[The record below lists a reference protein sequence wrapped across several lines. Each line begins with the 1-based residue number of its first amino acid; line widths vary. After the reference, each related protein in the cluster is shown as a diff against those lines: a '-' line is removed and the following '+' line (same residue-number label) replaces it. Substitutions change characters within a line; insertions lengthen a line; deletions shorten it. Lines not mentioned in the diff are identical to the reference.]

1 MDDTRGKKDTL
12 LGIQQTSEWKG
23 TMQIIFVLYHYFD
36 AGEIYN
42 MIRMFI
48 GAYVWMTG
56 FGNTMYFTNKKKKHR
71 FSWTRLIQMF
81 FRLNWLVFW
90 VCCVLDQPLM
100 LYYICPLH
108 TFFFFFTFFV
118 CYIGHTYN
126 DSPIFFPLKL
136 VCAFI
141 FLFILFDVDGV
152 FEIFFK
158 PLNGL
163 LQLYGSMH
171 EWKFRST
178 LDHDQT
184 FFGIICAFLIGPLSE
199 FYQ

>member
-1 MDDTRGKKDTL
+1 MTNTRGNKDTV

-23 TMQIIFVLYHYFD
+23 IMQIIFVLYHYCD

-48 GAYVWMTG
+48 AAYVWMTG
-56 FGNTMYFTNKKKKHR
+56 FGNTMYFTNKKKIHR

-90 VCCVLDQPLM
+90 VCCVLDQPLT

-126 DSPIFFPLKL
+126 DNPLFFLAKIT
-136 VCAFI
+136 CAFFI
-141 FLFILFDVDGV
+141 FIHFIL
-152 FEIFFK
+152 
-158 PLNGL
+158 
-163 LQLYGSMH
+163 M
-171 EWKFRST
+171 
-178 LDHDQT
+178 
-184 FFGIICAFLIGPLSE
+184 
-199 FYQ
+199 